1 MGRPWSRRLMNG
13 TAGGGRADKSRRAQ
27 RVENQGILRFMTQ
40 RAGQAWG
47 QVCPPL
53 WASAFCLGSRVQAL
67 PLCTG
72 SQQPHPGVQC
82 WLNSLCGV
90 WAMGKQ
96 VGGRLKDDNNNVGNI
111 SEQAVV
117 YLFLI
122 YFC

>member
-1 MGRPWSRRLMNG
+1 MEQLGEG
-13 TAGGGRADKSRRAQ
+13 EQTKAGGAQ

-47 QVCPPL
+47 QVYPPL

-67 PLCTG
+67 PVRTD

-82 WLNSLCGV
+82 WLNTLWGA
-90 WAMGKQ
+90 WAMGEQ
-96 VGGRLKDDNNNVGNI
+96 VGGRLNDKDDDGDDNNVGNI
-111 SEQAVV
+111 SEQAVI

-122 YFC
+122 YFY